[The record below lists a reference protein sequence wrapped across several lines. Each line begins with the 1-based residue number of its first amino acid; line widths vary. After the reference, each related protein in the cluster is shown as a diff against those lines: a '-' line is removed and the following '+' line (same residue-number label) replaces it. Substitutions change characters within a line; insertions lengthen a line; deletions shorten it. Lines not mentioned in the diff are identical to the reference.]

1 MNKKKDVKKE
11 EVSIEKRKQNLK
23 KLKLIMVALDIICIP
38 IIILQVKMN
47 TFNIPSF
54 VVLIVCNIIIG
65 GTLIWIKKTK
75 I

>member
-1 MNKKKDVKKE
+1 MKKKDVKKE

-38 IIILQVKMN
+38 IIILQIKMN

-54 VVLIVCNIIIG
+54 VVLIVCNIIVF
-65 GTLIWIKKTK
+65 LAKIKETK
-75 I
+75 N

>member
-38 IIILQVKMN
+38 IIILQIKMN

-54 VVLIVCNIIIG
+54 VVLIVCNIIVF
-65 GTLIWIKKTK
+65 LAKIKETK
-75 I
+75 N

>member
-38 IIILQVKMN
+38 IIILQIKMN

-54 VVLIVCNIIIG
+54 VVLIICNIIVF
-65 GTLIWIKKTK
+65 LAKIKETK
-75 I
+75 N

>member
-23 KLKLIMVALDIICIP
+23 KLKLIMVTLDIICIP

-54 VVLIVCNIIIG
+54 VVLIVCNIIVF
-65 GTLIWIKKTK
+65 LSKIKETK
-75 I
+75 N

>member
-23 KLKLIMVALDIICIP
+23 KLKLVMVALDIICIP

-54 VVLIVCNIIIG
+54 VVLIVCNIIVF
-65 GTLIWIKKTK
+65 LSKIKETK
-75 I
+75 N

>member
-1 MNKKKDVKKE
+1 MSKKKDVKKE

-23 KLKLIMVALDIICIP
+23 KLKLVMVALDIICIP

-54 VVLIVCNIIIG
+54 VVLIVCNIIVF
-65 GTLIWIKKTK
+65 LSKIKETK
-75 I
+75 N

>member
-23 KLKLIMVALDIICIP
+23 KLKLVMVALDIICIP
-38 IIILQVKMN
+38 IIILQIKMN

-54 VVLIVCNIIIG
+54 VVLIVCNIIVF
-65 GTLIWIKKTK
+65 LSKIKETK
-75 I
+75 N

>member
-54 VVLIVCNIIIG
+54 VVLIVCNIIIF
-65 GTLIWIKKTK
+65 LSKIKETK
-75 I
+75 N

>member
-54 VVLIVCNIIIG
+54 VVLIVCNIIVF
-65 GTLIWIKKTK
+65 LSKIKETK
-75 I
+75 N

>member
-38 IIILQVKMN
+38 IIILQLKMN

-54 VVLIVCNIIIG
+54 VVLIVCNIIVF
-65 GTLIWIKKTK
+65 LSKIKETK
-75 I
+75 N

>member
-1 MNKKKDVKKE
+1 MNKKKDVKKD

-54 VVLIVCNIIIG
+54 VVLIVCNIIVF
-65 GTLIWIKKTK
+65 LSKIKETK
-75 I
+75 N

>member
-1 MNKKKDVKKE
+1 MKKKKDVKKE

-23 KLKLIMVALDIICIP
+23 KLKLVMVALDIICIP

-54 VVLIVCNIIIG
+54 VVLIVCNIIVF
-65 GTLIWIKKTK
+65 LSKIKETK
-75 I
+75 N

>member
-38 IIILQVKMN
+38 IIILQLKMN

-54 VVLIVCNIIIG
+54 VVLIICNIIVF
-65 GTLIWIKKTK
+65 LSKIKETK
-75 I
+75 N

>member
-1 MNKKKDVKKE
+1 MNKKKNVKKE

-38 IIILQVKMN
+38 IIILQAKMN

-54 VVLIVCNIIIG
+54 VVLIVCNIIVF
-65 GTLIWIKKTK
+65 LAKIKETK
-75 I
+75 N

>member
-23 KLKLIMVALDIICIP
+23 KLKLVMVALDIICIP
-38 IIILQVKMN
+38 IIILQIKMN

-54 VVLIVCNIIIG
+54 VVLIVCNIIVF
-65 GTLIWIKKTK
+65 LAKIKETK
-75 I
+75 D

>member
-11 EVSIEKRKQNLK
+11 EVSIEKRKKNLK

-38 IIILQVKMN
+38 IIILQIKMN

-54 VVLIVCNIIIG
+54 VVLIVCNIIVF
-65 GTLIWIKKTK
+65 LAKIKETK
-75 I
+75 N

>member
-11 EVSIEKRKQNLK
+11 EVSIKKRKQNLK

-54 VVLIVCNIIIG
+54 VVLIVCNIIVF
-65 GTLIWIKKTK
+65 LSKIKETK
-75 I
+75 N